1 MIRTLV
7 TLGLFAIPT
16 AVFADS
22 QLDRLESVSERTNEL
37 MMVKMVEAMVAETGA
52 DPAPVMALIPDMEWD
67 DAFRVAG
74 ECMLDGYRAEIG
86 KGGVDEM
93 LDLMEDMLPKLEEQS
108 LEEMGEEMNVMPEG
122 LTMEASIGIQ
132 QECGMMELAMERMSE
147 TGFME
152 AMFSAA
158 TGTE

>member
-37 MMVKMVEAMVAETGA
+37 MMVKMVEEMVAETGA
-52 DPAPVMALIPDMEWD
+52 DPAPVMELIPDMSWD
-67 DAFRVAG
+67 DDFRAAG
-74 ECMLDGYRAEIG
+74 ACMLERYWAEIG

-93 LDLMEDMLPKLEEQS
+93 LVLMEEMLPRLEEKS
-108 LEEMGEEMNVMPEG
+108 FEEMGEEFEVLPDG
-122 LTMEASIGIQ
+122 LSMETTIAVQ
-132 QECGMMELAMERMSE
+132 QECGMMDLAMERMSE